1 MTKSDS
7 MNRKELAK
15 GFSQK
20 LLAATGKVIHG
31 VTMHSGRDNTSQT
44 ASKEMLGPLLVEG
57 SKL

>member
-1 MTKSDS
+1 